1 MDIALLA
8 CNNGEPAIALAR
20 RLNIEVDKAELIYR
34 DIEAKR
40 KTTAMLHWPAI
51 PVEIVSGVDIKP
63 PLIG

>member
-8 CNNGEPAIALAR
+8 HNSGKAASQLAEE
-20 RLNIEVDKAELIYR
+20 LGISLDQAKLIYH

-51 PVEIVSGVDIKP
+51 AIEPVIGPKTKP
-63 PLIG
+63 PVLG